1 MRPERKKYLVHLGNK
16 FVSRI
21 FEGVIHSYIS
31 KNYDAIK
38 KIACTIAKKSITD
51 CEELCHL
58 VILSILESDQNKINE
73 IIKKKQLRYW
83 IVRMMMNQYNSNT
96 SPYHYTYRKP
106 AERHRAAT
114 QDIKMWYDSDMEKK
128 IKDEEKIDFINS
140 TLSDMP
146 YFDKTVTELYY
157 EHNHSLRTMA
167 QETGI
172 SRTTLFKTLKRT
184 RNEIKKKAKQR
195 TWRHD

>member
-21 FEGVIHSYIS
+21 FEGVIRSYIS
-31 KNYDAIK
+31 ENYDAIK
-38 KIACTIAKKSITD
+38 KIACVIAKKSITD

-58 VILSILESDQNKINE
+58 VILSILESDQEKIEE
-73 IIKKKQLRYW
+73 IIQKKQLRYW

-96 SPYHYTYRKP
+96 SPFHYTYRKP
-106 AERHRAAT
+106 AERHRAAS
-114 QDIKMWYDSDMEKK
+114 QDIAMWYDSDMEKK
-128 IKDEEKIDFINS
+128 IRDEEKIDFINS

-146 YFDKTVTELYY
+146 YFDKTVTEIYY

-167 QETGI
+167 QATGV

-184 RNEIKKKAKQR
+184 RNEIKKKAEQR
-195 TWRHD
+195 TWRYD